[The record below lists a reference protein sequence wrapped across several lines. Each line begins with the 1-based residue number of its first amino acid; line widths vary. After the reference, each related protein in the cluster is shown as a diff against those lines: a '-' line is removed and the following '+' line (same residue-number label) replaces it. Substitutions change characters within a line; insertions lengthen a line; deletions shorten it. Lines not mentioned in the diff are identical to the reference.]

1 MITFNAYNMNMHT
14 HTHTHTHKTHT
25 HTWLYCFV
33 CLKSAS
39 LWAFRASWFFFS
51 PNELMHL
58 WADEQQLCKQ
68 PSCSLHTAPG
78 TGTDIY
84 YIYAFHCFS
93 FTYVCRL
100 VVSTQ
105 YQRDYLFAKICQHC
119 LSNTVCQSLSSAFLW
134 GLAFGMT
141 TAQRKKKKKSSW

>member
-1 MITFNAYNMNMHT
+1 MIKFNAYNMNT
-14 HTHTHTHKTHT
+14 HTHTHTTHT

-39 LWAFRASWFFFS
+39 LWAFCASWFFS

-68 PSCSLHTAPG
+68 PSCSLHTARRHR
-78 TGTDIY
+78 DIY
-84 YIYAFHCFS
+84 IYIYMPFS
-93 FTYVCRL
+93 FTNVCRL
-100 VVSTQ
+100 VVSAQ

-119 LSNTVCQSLSSAFLW
+119 LSDTVCQSLSAAFLM
-134 GLAFGMT
+134 GSVFGMT
-141 TAQRKKKKKSSW
+141 TARRKRRGVTGKTP